1 MSSFIIRGIISVKS
15 NYIHFTVNNGNSQAN
30 HLLLRSIWR
39 CKMFREFNL
48 KEVTGK
54 GQDKGIIIGYHWSV
68 EAAEKVVVII
78 HGIGEYAGRYDR
90 LANIFNEKNIAVLS
104 MDLRG
109 HGKSFGKRGHTAPR
123 QEILKDIDD
132 LIIYALEA
140 YPGVPLILY
149 GHSMGGNM
157 VLDYRIRGLLAN
169 RPSAFVVTAPWVRLV
184 KPLSKPLGLAALV
197 LSKLGPST
205 TFESKI
211 DSSVLGNPKSVGEY
225 KKDPLVHG
233 KISAETAQDG
243 FTTARML
250 EEVKLQGD
258 FNGKGKPILLIH
270 GKEDKLCS
278 IQGTRAIAKNDDAKL
293 MTYLELEGIY
303 HEVHNGG
310 IDSDGTEVILRIRDF
325 VASID

>member
-1 MSSFIIRGIISVKS
+1 
-15 NYIHFTVNNGNSQAN
+15 
-30 HLLLRSIWR
+30 
-39 CKMFREFNL
+39 MFREFNF
-48 KEVTGK
+48 KEVAGK

-68 EAAEKVVVII
+68 EVAERVVVII

-90 LANIFNEKNIAVLS
+90 LAKIFNEKNIAVVS

-140 YPGVPLILY
+140 YPGIPLVLY

-169 RPSAFVVTAPWVRLV
+169 RPSAFIVTAPWARLV
-184 KPLSKPLGLAALV
+184 KPLSKPLAIAALV

-243 FTTARML
+243 FTTGRML
-250 EEVKLQGD
+250 EEGKLQGEY
-258 FNGKGKPILLIH
+258 NGKGKPILLIH

-278 IQGTRAIAKNDDAKL
+278 IEGTRGIAKNDDTGL
-293 MTYLELEGIY
+293 MTYLELDGIY

-310 IDSDGTEVILRIRDF
+310 SDSDGTEVILRIRDF